1 MSLVMI
7 GISHHTSPVEVRERL
22 AFSEQEVRQFLRKLL
37 SDGHVSECVLLS
49 TCNRVEL
56 YARSDASPQEA
67 TDRMMDFLIEDR
79 QCDAP
84 TTRPTLYSHAES
96 DCVEHLFKVASGL
109 DSLVLGETEILGQ
122 LKRAY
127 QLSIEEQVTGRWLNK
142 LFQKAFNVAKLLR
155 SNTGIQRGST
165 SVGSVAVELAERI
178 FDGLQGKRVMVIG
191 AGDTSEK
198 TARSLLSR
206 GAASVIVTNRS
217 MERAQT
223 LAQNLGG
230 RAVAFD
236 AWQDEF
242 RQLDIVISSTS
253 APTYV
258 INRLKFEQLIRGR
271 SPRPLLL
278 IDIAVPRDIDPEIN
292 EFENVYVYNIDHLQ
306 SIAQDY
312 LQQRQGELA
321 RCEATIQNVARE
333 WLESLSASQTHPK
346 HPDSMWHPGTPEA
359 S

>member
-56 YARSDASPQEA
+56 YVRSDASPQET

-191 AGDTSEK
+191 A
-198 TARSLLSR
+198 
-206 GAASVIVTNRS
+206 
-217 MERAQT
+217 
-223 LAQNLGG
+223 
-230 RAVAFD
+230 
-236 AWQDEF
+236 
-242 RQLDIVISSTS
+242 
-253 APTYV
+253 
-258 INRLKFEQLIRGR
+258 
-271 SPRPLLL
+271 
-278 IDIAVPRDIDPEIN
+278 
-292 EFENVYVYNIDHLQ
+292 
-306 SIAQDY
+306 
-312 LQQRQGELA
+312 
-321 RCEATIQNVARE
+321 
-333 WLESLSASQTHPK
+333 
-346 HPDSMWHPGTPEA
+346 
-359 S
+359 